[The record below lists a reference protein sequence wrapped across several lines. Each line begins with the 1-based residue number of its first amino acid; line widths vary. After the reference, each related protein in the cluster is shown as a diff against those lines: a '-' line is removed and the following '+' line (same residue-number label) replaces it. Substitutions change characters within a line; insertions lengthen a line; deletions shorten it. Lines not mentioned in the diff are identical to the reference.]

1 MPAATDGPLGAP
13 ATASAPRSMQATN
26 VSTIS
31 GSNCVPE
38 QARSSVTASA
48 RVSAFR

>member
-1 MPAATDGPLGAP
+1 
-13 ATASAPRSMQATN
+13 MQATN

-48 RVSAFR
+48 RVSALRYGRSVVIAE